1 MSAHKVF
8 KLCTDEYMAKTYIY
22 MYSVLLYVK
31 IIDEAVVHPL
41 DPCVYSPT
49 LVKKTTVSY
58 HFRVRCAYNHFIH
71 WLARCNTTS

>member
-8 KLCTDEYMAKTYIY
+8 KLCADEYMAKTYIY

-49 LVKKTTVSY
+49 LVKKTTV
-58 HFRVRCAYNHFIH
+58 FISFQSTLCVQSFH
-71 WLARCNTTS
+71 PLARALQHN